1 MKRIAIV
8 GGGVSGLSAAYAL
21 QKQLNKAAE
30 LDYVLFEAGPRFG
43 GVIHTEHV
51 NDFVIEAGPDSFLT
65 EKPWAAELCRELGLG
80 DQLIASNDAERRTCI
95 LVNGCLVPLPDG
107 LMFMVP
113 TDLAA
118 TFISPLFSWRTKLRM
133 IREWFY
139 RPSPGVPE
147 STVAEFVERHYG
159 HEMVVRVA
167 DPLLAG
173 IYGGGADELSASSVL
188 ARFVEIEA
196 KQGSLGRAMLA
207 SRKLQNLSA
216 QQGSA
221 GQPRAAVPTRFAPGP
236 NAAVQ
241 RSLFTSLQNGMQTM
255 TDAMLAQ
262 IPGSAR
268 RLNTPIE
275 ALMPESGK
283 WLVVGNGRTEE
294 FDAVIV
300 ATPAHT
306 AAELLRDYVPQVSS
320 ELKQISYSSSVTVAL
335 GYEDRTRACLPPGFG
350 FLVPRTEGKR
360 LQACTFIHNKFP
372 NRVPEGHALI
382 RCFLGGTRDEKILQ
396 SSDAEITATV
406 RRELEEI
413 LGITAEP
420 MFVKVYKWP
429 KAMAQYGVGHKT
441 GVERI
446 RKIVSSARGLAL
458 AGNAYGGIGVPDC
471 VRSGSEAPTKILID
485 LSIRPIRAHASR

>member
-30 LDYVLFEAGPRFG
+30 LNYVLFEAGPRFG
-43 GVIHTEHV
+43 GVIHTERV
-51 NDFVIEAGPDSFLT
+51 NDFLIEAGPDSFLT

-80 DQLIASNDAERRTCI
+80 DQLIASNDAERRTYI
-95 LVNGCLVPLPDG
+95 LLGGHLVPLPDG

-113 TDLAA
+113 TDLSA
-118 TFISPLFSWRTKLRM
+118 TFLSPLFSWRTKLRM

-139 RPSPGVPE
+139 RPSPDVPE
-147 STVAEFVERHYG
+147 GTVAEFVERHYG
-159 HEMVVRVA
+159 REMVERVA
-167 DPLLAG
+167 DPMLAG

-196 KQGSLGRAMLA
+196 KQGSLGRAMVA
-207 SRKLQNLSA
+207 ARKLKDLSA
-216 QQGSA
+216 EQGSA
-221 GQPRAAVPTRFAPGP
+221 GQPRAAVPTR
-236 NAAVQ
+236 
-241 RSLFTSLQNGMQTM
+241 SLLTSLKNGMQTM

-262 IPGSAR
+262 IPEPSR

-283 WLVVGNGRTEE
+283 WLVVGSGRTEE

-320 ELKQISYSSSVTVAL
+320 ELDQVRYSSSVIVTLA
-335 GYEDRTRACLPPGFG
+335 YDEKTRASLLPGFG
-350 FLVPRTEGKR
+350 FLVPRTEDKR
-360 LQACTFIHNKFP
+360 IIACTFVHNKFP
-372 NRVPEGHALI
+372 NRAPDDRALI
-382 RCFLGGTRDEKILQ
+382 RCFLGGTRDEGVLQ
-396 SSDAEITATV
+396 SPDTEIIAAV

-420 MFVKVYKWP
+420 TFVKIYKWP
-429 KAMAQYGVGHKT
+429 KAMAQYSVGHKT
-441 GVERI
+441 RVERI
-446 RKIVSSARGLAL
+446 RKIISSSPGLAL
-458 AGNAYGGIGVPDC
+458 AGNAYSGIGVPDC
-471 VRSGSEAPTKILID
+471 VRSGSEAATKVLVD
-485 LSIRPIRAHASR
+485 LALTPSRAQALDKLPR